1 MAGCCR
7 LWLLVALAVPAARG
21 PAAAAYED
29 PGRFGE
35 VPAFG
40 DDMRWEDTATWRDMP
55 GGVVWCGY
63 QYPGDDVAR
72 RERSYIARVYRGGSI
87 VPGKATYWGAAAA
100 VANSTFTSVTS
111 YQVALVNPQRVA
123 WVAAY
128 NGNIPPGAPSAGL
141 TREGQPLYV
150 CKFHHERRLSM
161 ACGAVQRYTERCV
174 AEMDG
179 QLVSSPVYEVLVLT
193 TGGFEEGMNER
204 SHHRSAVPVVGRAA
218 VGSLPVSGLA
228 VTEQGVSATDGP
240 REPRTST
247 P

>member
-1 MAGCCR
+1 MSPSIG
-7 LWLLVALAVPAARG
+7 
-21 PAAAAYED
+21 
-29 PGRFGE
+29 
-35 VPAFG
+35 
-40 DDMRWEDTATWRDMP
+40 DMRWEDTATWRDMP

-100 VANSTFTSVTS
+100 VANSTFTS
-111 YQVALVNPQRVA
+111 
-123 WVAAY
+123 
-128 NGNIPPGAPSAGL
+128 
-141 TREGQPLYV
+141 
-150 CKFHHERRLSM
+150 
-161 ACGAVQRYTERCV
+161 VQRYTERCV